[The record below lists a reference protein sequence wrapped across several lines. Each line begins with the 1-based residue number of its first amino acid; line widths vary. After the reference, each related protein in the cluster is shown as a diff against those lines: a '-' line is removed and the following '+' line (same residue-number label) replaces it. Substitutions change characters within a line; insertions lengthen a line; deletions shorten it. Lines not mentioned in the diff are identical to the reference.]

1 MNNLKELRELL
12 QFLFGLQSALT
23 GALEDGKFSRLDLLR
38 FWSVVPLAK
47 PAFENLGNPIQRYK
61 ALTPIEKSGLI
72 EELKA
77 GFDLPNDEVEGLIKD
92 SLTLAVA
99 NIELAKRW
107 ANVGKV
113 AA

>member
-1 MNNLKELRELL
+1 MENVKELRELL
-12 QFLFGLQSALT
+12 MFLFGFQGALV
-23 GALEDGKFSRLDLLR
+23 GALEDGKFSRVDLLR

-47 PAFENLGNPIQRYK
+47 PAFDNLGDPIKRYK
-61 ALTPIEKSGLI
+61 ALAPADKAGLV

-77 GFDLPNDEVEGLIKD
+77 GFDLPNDEVEGLIED

-107 ANVGKV
+107 VNLGK